1 MTDIVAEPLSPID
14 AATLWPQLRRLS
26 TEVVAQ
32 RAGENLLLSSG
43 LAATGLVN
51 LPKVPR
57 TIVVGLKRGLSY
69 RGVLVA
75 RELDGRAAWEAVSL
89 RIVRDKD
96 DAAIA
101 ALLAAAAA
109 EIAARGSRSLYL
121 RSPEGSPH
129 ADALRRGGMHAY
141 RIERLFAL
149 PRGDARQQ
157 ESSAH
162 FRPARA
168 QDRPGIFRLY
178 CRAVPEHIRRNEA
191 PTQQDW
197 RAIVDSFD
205 CDRQFVLE
213 AERGIVAWA
222 GFAEREA
229 RILIDWSIE
238 GLADAALDF
247 VEAQAPRNGALVL
260 SEDQPGLERRAEER
274 GYTPLGVRLLC
285 VRRLA
290 ALNPLKEVATVP
302 VESVAVPQ

>member
-1 MTDIVAEPLSPID
+1 MSDSVAEPLSPID

-32 RAGENLLLSSG
+32 RSGENILLSSG

-57 TIVVGLKRGLSY
+57 TIVVGLKRGLTY
-69 RGVLVA
+69 RGVLVV

-89 RIVRDKD
+89 RLVRDKD
-96 DAAIA
+96 DAAVA

-109 EIAARGSRSLYL
+109 EIAARGSRSLFL
-121 RSPEGSPH
+121 RTPEGSPH
-129 ADALRRGGMHAY
+129 AEALRHSGMHAY

-149 PRGDARQQ
+149 PRAAARPHDA
-157 ESSAH
+157 ATL

-168 QDRPGIFRLY
+168 QDRAGIFRLY

-197 RAIVDSFD
+197 RAVLDSFD

-213 AERGIVAWA
+213 AERGIVAWV

-229 RILIDWSIE
+229 RVLLDWSVE

-247 VEAQAPRNGALVL
+247 IEAQAPRNGALVL
-260 SEDQPGLERRAEER
+260 SEDQPALERRAQER

-290 ALNPLKEVATVP
+290 ALNPLKEVAAAP